1 MAKKIELSG
10 ELQYTKTEEVEAMCN
25 RSQNQVSNIDQRT
38 LLSEHG
44 SRGSSLR
51 RNRHRRNGRGHLR
64 RRGADDVRQRR
75 DDDGTFDVLREH
87 C

>member
-10 ELQYTKTEEVEAMCN
+10 ELQYTKTKEVEAMCN

-44 SRGSSLR
+44 SRGS
-51 RNRHRRNGRGHLR
+51 
-64 RRGADDVRQRR
+64 
-75 DDDGTFDVLREH
+75 
-87 C
+87 